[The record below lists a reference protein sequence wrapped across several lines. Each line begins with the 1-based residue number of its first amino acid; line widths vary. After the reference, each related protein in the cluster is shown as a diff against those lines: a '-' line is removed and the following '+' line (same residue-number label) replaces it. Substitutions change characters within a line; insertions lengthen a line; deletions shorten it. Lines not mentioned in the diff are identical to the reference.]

1 MVPYPFTNTLKQ
13 FNYQLKIKLFIKLT
27 ALILGVNLFYILTFI
42 IFPYEETSSL
52 FTYIPLFNPFIH
64 ADLEH
69 LMCNL
74 LFLGLVL
81 ISDINSDL
89 GLPKLIKLSFLISF
103 ILFPFVLF
111 HFTQPMVGISGLC
124 YLLFSRILITRKKF
138 PKLYFLLFLLLL
150 IFEIKSI
157 GNNDNISHLCHFL
170 GMIIGVFSIII
181 KKKCGLN
188 YLNINIEKSI

>member
-89 GLPKLIKLSFLISF
+89 GLPKLIKLSFLE
-103 ILFPFVLF
+103 IL
-111 HFTQPMVGISGLC
+111 
-124 YLLFSRILITRKKF
+124 K
-138 PKLYFLLFLLLL
+138 
-150 IFEIKSI
+150 
-157 GNNDNISHLCHFL
+157 D
-170 GMIIGVFSIII
+170 
-181 KKKCGLN
+181 
-188 YLNINIEKSI
+188 